1 MTLGPRPHAAHRGVM
16 TWPTA
21 VAGTFGP
28 AHSRFADGTFPMLP
42 RSALANPLRIPRA
55 DRGNSS
61 SAPSKMLTFG
71 HRDALDGSLW
81 AKYRAQT
88 QRRGR
93 HRSLFATYVQSSRFS
108 ASNL

>member
-28 AHSRFADGTFPMLP
+28 AHSRVADGTFPMLP
-42 RSALANPLRIPRA
+42 RSALANPLRIPVRTVA
-55 DRGNSS
+55 TRVRRRRKCSH
-61 SAPSKMLTFG
+61 SATGMRWTVPYERNTARKP
-71 HRDALDGSLW
+71 
-81 AKYRAQT
+81 

-93 HRSLFATYVQSSRFS
+93 HRSLFATYVQIFTIS